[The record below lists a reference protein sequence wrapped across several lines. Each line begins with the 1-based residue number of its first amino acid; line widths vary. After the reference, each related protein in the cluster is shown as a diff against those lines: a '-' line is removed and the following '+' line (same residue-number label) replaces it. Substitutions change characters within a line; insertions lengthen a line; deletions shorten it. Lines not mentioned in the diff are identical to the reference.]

1 MPVRGP
7 IYIHHKV
14 FPARHRS
21 GLLICARA
29 VALALALRRCPV
41 SGPSR
46 LSASEASH
54 ALGDSVLGALVVVK
68 ERLPRTRDD
77 AIVRVSVHIFLAAR
91 APRQRRLE
99 ALRAQRYGLVP
110 RNSYNH
116 RRKVVQQDNY
126 AAQKEI

>member
-1 MPVRGP
+1 MQMLKATKPKL
-7 IYIHHKV
+7 ITLYNYIHHKV

-68 ERLPRTRDD
+68 ERLPY
-77 AIVRVSVHIFLAAR
+77 V
-91 APRQRRLE
+91 
-99 ALRAQRYGLVP
+99 GLV
-110 RNSYNH
+110 H
-116 RRKVVQQDNY
+116 DDGRRR
-126 AAQKEI
+126 